1 MATSTYFKP
10 DVEVLQEFRNINPV
24 VLKATLQS
32 VIVGP
37 SYQKIKDPNSIDSTE
52 AAIGSYDGTNPQALP
67 FPTLSP
73 GAIVMED
80 SLTVTIKNYAGE
92 HIIPKT
98 KIKIDGNNG
107 SISASTLR
115 FVDNNQNF
123 IAANVVA
130 STGVSDHDGDF
141 LHILSGPKA
150 GYYEI
155 QEVVDAHTLIVDDP
169 DGVLADEDASNL
181 HYTIGN
187 FGWMIVD
194 ISATQKGILL
204 TPRLSDSGIVYLSG
218 IARRVD
224 YTERLVVAESIY
236 DLEQVFGEPVS
247 LSNPL
252 AYGMA
257 KTLASLGANE
267 MVLGLMV
274 EDDTPTSYQKAFEFL
289 ESEDVYC
296 IVPLSTNPIVHQL
309 LKEHVNAMSA
319 VEQKA
324 ERIGL
329 FNTARYNR
337 IIRSG
342 YFGRQNAVTKAWDIA
357 DGNIIASGTA
367 LGDVVTFNHESFS
380 ADGSGVEQVETID
393 AADRFNRLIVYFR
406 PKTDATFSYALSD
419 APSVDVPFSM
429 DDDGKFVFQA
439 PAGKYLVNVKF
450 TSTAL
455 RNEKCEIF
463 YAKTDYQPANSE
475 IKYAALMGTGIQMDN
490 PYLTPTAGHKSI
502 KIRHFDYTNPTANPL
517 LGKLPE
523 GMTIRVSFGNG
534 LVRDITY
541 AGQHNFP
548 GDITQVYVFN
558 KEGAENIDNHLI
570 EVMFLET
577 GGTYSVN
584 AFEDAEATFLSDK
597 IVAGVDELV
606 LIDTSTVD
614 QTTFSKFAETRFKIY
629 NIVNENKLLINQIW
643 NTELS
648 RWEQGEFPGIMS
660 GVRYRVETPIITD
673 KYQMATWIRDISKG
687 FGDRRMTHI
696 YAPAVGV
703 TDDGVTITPVPGYY
717 FACAYAGATQ
727 SELPQM
733 GFTNRP
739 FAGFARVFFTN
750 DYFTESHL
758 NVIAEGGTTI
768 VIQPRALA
776 PLTVRHQLTTD
787 MTSIEKREYSVTKN
801 LDHMAKTARITFRPY
816 IGRYLINDD
825 TLNILYSVGNAL
837 VERWKRDG
845 QVITGS
851 VDKFQVDPTQADKV
865 FACFYLKVPIPLN
878 YIRLIFV
885 I

>member
-37 SYQKIKDPNSIDSTE
+37 SYQKIKDPNNIDSTE
-52 AAIGSYDGTNPQALP
+52 AAIGAYDGTNPQALP
-67 FPTLSP
+67 FPVLSP

-80 SLTVTIKNYAGE
+80 SLSVTVKNYAGE
-92 HIIPKT
+92 HVIAKT
-98 KIKIDGNNG
+98 EIKIDGNSG
-107 SISASTLR
+107 AVTAATLR

-123 IAANVVA
+123 IESGVVA
-130 STGVSDHDGDF
+130 SANVSDHDGNF
-141 LHILSGPKA
+141 VHVLSGPKA

-155 QEVVDAHTLIVDDP
+155 QEVVDANTLVLDDP
-169 DGVLADEDASNL
+169 DGVLAAGDAVDL

-187 FGWMIVD
+187 FGWMVVD
-194 ISATQKGILL
+194 IDPTQKGVLL
-204 TPRLSDSGIVYLSG
+204 TPRLSDTGVVYLSG
-218 IARRVD
+218 MARRVD
-224 YTERLVVAESIY
+224 YTERFVIAESIY
-236 DLEQVFGEPVS
+236 DLEQIFGEPVS

-274 EDDTPTSYQKAFEFL
+274 EDDTTTSYQKALEVM

-296 IVPLSTNPIVHQL
+296 IVPLSTNPVVHQL
-309 LKEHVNAMSA
+309 VKEHVNAMSA

-337 IIRSG
+337 IVRSG
-342 YFGRQNAVTKAWDIA
+342 YFGRQDPVTKAWDIA
-357 DGNIIASGTA
+357 DGNVVASGLPLADT
-367 LGDVVTFNHESFS
+367 VTFNHESFS
-380 ADGSGVEQVETID
+380 ADGSSVAQVETIQ
-393 AADRFNRLIVYFR
+393 AADQFNRLVVYFR
-406 PKTDATFSYALSD
+406 PKVDATFSYALDD
-419 APSVDVPFSM
+419 APLVDVPFVM
-429 DDDGKFVFQA
+429 DDDGKFVLEA
-439 PAGKYLVNVKF
+439 PAGKFFVNVKF
-450 TSTAL
+450 TSTAVHA
-455 RNEKCEIF
+455 EKCEIF
-463 YAKTDYQPANSE
+463 YAKTAAQPANSE
-475 IKYAALMGTGIQMDN
+475 IQYPVLMGVGAQMDD
-490 PYLTPTAGHKSI
+490 PYLTPTAGHKAI
-502 KIRHFDYTNPTANPL
+502 KVRHFDYTDPTADPL
-517 LGKLPE
+517 LGTLPE
-523 GMTIRVSFGNG
+523 GLTLRVSFGNG
-534 LVRDITY
+534 LTRDITY
-541 AGQHNFP
+541 AGQHSFS
-548 GDITQVYVFN
+548 GDITQVYAFN
-558 KEGAENIDNHLI
+558 QDGAEDIDNHLI
-570 EVMFLET
+570 EVMFLEN
-577 GGTYSVN
+577 GGTYTIN
-584 AFEDAEATFLSDK
+584 ALEDAEATFLSDK

-606 LIDTSTVD
+606 LIDPSIVD

-629 NIVNENKLLINQIW
+629 SIANETKLLINQVW
-643 NTELS
+643 NSTLNM
-648 RWEQGEFPGIMS
+648 WEQGELPGIMS
-660 GVRYRVETPIITD
+660 GVRYRVETPVLTD

-687 FGDRRMTHI
+687 FCDRRMTHI

-717 FACAYAGATQ
+717 FSCAYAGATQ

-739 FAGFARVFFTN
+739 FAGFARCFFTN

-768 VIQPRALA
+768 VIQPRAMA

-816 IGRYLINDD
+816 IGRYLINND

-837 VERWKRDG
+837 MERWKREG
-845 QVITGS
+845 QVISGS
-851 VDKFQVDPTQADKV
+851 VDQFQVDPTQVDKV
-865 FACFYLKVPIPLN
+865 YACFRMRVPIPLN